1 MRKNE
6 HVGFVRQEDCDT
18 VGKTCRSDRR
28 HLGTRVSLFVGVYG
42 LFLNLSLL

>member
-6 HVGFVRQEDCDT
+6 HVAAVREEDCDT

-28 HLGTRVSLFVGVYG
+28 HLGTRMSLFVGVYE